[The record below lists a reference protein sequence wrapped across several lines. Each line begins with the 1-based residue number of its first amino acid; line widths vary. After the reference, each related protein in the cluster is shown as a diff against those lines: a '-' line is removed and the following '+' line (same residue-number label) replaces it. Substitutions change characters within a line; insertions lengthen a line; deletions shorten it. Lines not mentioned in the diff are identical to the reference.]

1 MCLPELG
8 FDAAPRLVFRHDAH
22 RVVTGHG
29 VYVLVRGGG
38 IRLDG
43 AEAGEWLA
51 WLVPLLDGSRT
62 FADLAAPLTP
72 PRREYLAELVR
83 TLVEAGAVQE
93 ISREPVC
100 ERIVSFLGYYLST
113 PARVPARYQDG
124 PLTVAGGGPLCA
136 AIVHAARRSGL
147 RTVRPV
153 GTADEAALA
162 EALRGTEFVVHVPE
176 LPRLAEATRLERLCA
191 EAGVPL
197 VQLAVHRDE
206 AWLTVPSSPAVSLAG
221 AWRRHTAITGGVP
234 DDPPGELDAATT
246 AVLTSRAMLAVLRHR
261 TGGGEPSPGL
271 LRIRL
276 DTLDETRHA
285 VLAHPFTRPA
295 LAESADEFL
304 ARVARLAS
312 AEPPPEEE
320 FTARI
325 ARLVDPRFGV
335 LDELDGPRR
344 TVLPRLARYGTSMV
358 DPRRLLDHTGA
369 PLLPAD
375 ADPDTALRE
384 LRADDAYVWGHA
396 LKSGDAVL
404 VRADRVFP
412 ALAAAPAPE
421 AVGAAAGR
429 EWTSAVAEGLLAHC
443 GPTASVS
450 DVPFLVDALAARGYR
465 PIVVPLDHDP
475 AVHRLFPAVVRVLL
489 DRRADG

>member
-8 FDAAPRLVFRHDAH
+8 FDAAPRLVFRRDAH
-22 RVVTGHG
+22 HVVTGHG

-43 AEAGEWLA
+43 AEAGQWLA

-62 FADLAAPLTP
+62 LADLAAPLTP

-83 TLVEAGAVQE
+83 TLVAAGAVQE
-93 ISREPVC
+93 IRREPVC
-100 ERIVSFLGYYLST
+100 ERIISFLGYYLST

-147 RTVRPV
+147 RAVRPV

-162 EALRGTEFVVHVPE
+162 EALRGSEFALHIPGQ
-176 LPRLAEATRLERLCA
+176 PRLAETVRLERLCA

-206 AWLTVPSSPAVSLAG
+206 AWLTAPGPPPVSLAG
-221 AWRRHTAITGGVP
+221 AWRRHTAITGGMP
-234 DDPPGELDAATT
+234 DGPSGEPDAATM
-246 AVLTSRAMLAVLRHR
+246 AVLTSRAMLTVLRHR
-261 TGGGEPSPGL
+261 TRGGPAPGGEL

-295 LAESADEFL
+295 VAESADEFL
-304 ARVARLAS
+304 ARVTRLAS
-312 AEPPPEEE
+312 AEPLPEEE
-320 FTARI
+320 FTGRI

-335 LDELDGPRR
+335 LDELGSRPAAL
-344 TVLPRLARYGTSMV
+344 TGLARHGISTV

-384 LRADDAYVWGHA
+384 LRADEAHVWGYA
-396 LKSGDAVL
+396 LKSGEAVL
-404 VRADRVFP
+404 VRADRVFS
-412 ALAAAPAPE
+412 AFSSSVPE
-421 AVGAAAGR
+421 AVGAVAGR

-465 PIVVPLDHDP
+465 PTVVPLDHDP

-489 DRRADG
+489 DRRHDG